1 MFFYRRLF
9 LNKRTRIKRT
19 RIYRYRRP
27 SNARAARPPHWHRIS
42 YDPFFVSRPLL
53 HRYRTHFVLWYPI
66 RSHTFKNR
74 IRSPLAVNIGTEKSS
89 VIGGCTHAFFSF
101 NVLTS

>member
-1 MFFYRRLF
+1 M
-9 LNKRTRIKRT
+9 
-19 RIYRYRRP
+19 
-27 SNARAARPPHWHRIS
+27 
-42 YDPFFVSRPLL
+42 SRPLL

-89 VIGGCTHAFFSF
+89 VIGGCTSGREPRRLRGLGDSATGSDAGDEAGGGAAS
-101 NVLTS
+101 T